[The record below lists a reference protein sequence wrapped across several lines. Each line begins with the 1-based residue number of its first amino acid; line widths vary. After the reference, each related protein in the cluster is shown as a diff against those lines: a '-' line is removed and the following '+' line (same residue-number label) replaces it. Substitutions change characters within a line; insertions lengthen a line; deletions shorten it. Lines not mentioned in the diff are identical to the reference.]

1 MRRSNKKHDI
11 QDEGLKVT
19 VRDGQFE
26 KALRQFKRKVDQS
39 GILRELK
46 EREHYVK
53 PTTKRKLA
61 KAAARKRWLKQQ
73 RILEERG

>member
-1 MRRSNKKHDI
+1 MKRKYNDK
-11 QDEGLKVT
+11 DEGLKVT

-26 KALRQFKRKVDQS
+26 KALRQFKRKVENS

-46 EREHYVK
+46 EREYYVK